1 MVLQQVEASDQI
13 AVVLQKVEA
22 AEQIKW
28 GGSSVRDATEGSKWK
43 QQGRH
48 TSAATVCQQRT
59 KDDAMVLLQQVEPVE
74 MVQWHCNKWNSKQ
87 QRRCSGAA
95 IAKSSR
101 VDPMVLQQVETTEK
115 M

>member
-1 MVLQQVEASDQI
+1 MEAREEAVVLQQVEAGCRR
-13 AVVLQKVEA
+13 A
-22 AEQIKW
+22 AT
-28 GGSSVRDATEGSKWK
+28 GGSNIADCSG
-43 QQGRH
+43 
-48 TSAATVCQQRT
+48 AATSKGT